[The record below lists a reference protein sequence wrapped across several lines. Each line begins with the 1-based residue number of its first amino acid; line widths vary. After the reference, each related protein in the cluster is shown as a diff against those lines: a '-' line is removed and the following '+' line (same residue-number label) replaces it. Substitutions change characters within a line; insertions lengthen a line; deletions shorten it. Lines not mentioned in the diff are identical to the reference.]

1 MVLCPT
7 VILIGCGYTGD
18 KRRLGINVAITR
30 ASAWIFTKTMN
41 RIDIAREAIAL
52 PLAERLEV
60 VGKIWDSVVDE
71 GLPSLSDAQR
81 SLIDERIE
89 MAGSNPDQRTLA
101 ADVYK
106 ELRRDGRTAL
116 PSSSTKQNVI

>member
-1 MVLCPT
+1 
-7 VILIGCGYTGD
+7 
-18 KRRLGINVAITR
+18 
-30 ASAWIFTKTMN
+30 MN